1 MAIAI
6 MIDLNVA
13 QKFGGEME
21 LWDRLESRADHATMG
36 LIITFLLTSSF
47 VFSQHINT
55 RFISVKKGQTEKFEK
70 GVAKKTVTFNSKE
83 GDLRFYTFMV
93 NDGENMGNYMRV
105 RYEDDMKGF
114 DKNPSKEAMKLWNS
128 EVADVMT
135 NMAGRRLTLNKTAS
149 HVVVSPFSKPL
160 RTVMEYNFKGSKSD
174 EFWRFRNNVAKAVKE
189 SGADIFM
196 EVWNCGSGCN
206 GNMVMVVFGHNNYEG
221 MGIDN
226 SVEWEIVY
234 NKYNELNGDGSY
246 DKDISNFAGSLEMY
260 GRSTYTMTFMPE
272 LSSPEVMSIDKLYT
286 N

>member
-1 MAIAI
+1 MKK
-6 MIDLNVA
+6 N
-13 QKFGGEME
+13 
-21 LWDRLESRADHATMG
+21 

-226 SVEWEIVY
+226 SVEWEKVY

>member
-1 MAIAI
+1 
-6 MIDLNVA
+6 
-13 QKFGGEME
+13 
-21 LWDRLESRADHATMG
+21 
-36 LIITFLLTSSF
+36 
-47 VFSQHINT
+47 
-55 RFISVKKGQTEKFEK
+55 
-70 GVAKKTVTFNSKE
+70 
-83 GDLRFYTFMV
+83 
-93 NDGENMGNYMRV
+93 MGNYMRV

-226 SVEWEIVY
+226 SVEWEKVY